1 MPPDLANLRSLNPY
15 LYASNNP
22 VRFTDPLGLEDA
34 ADQLTKWLIE
44 GGFWN
49 KGGGAVDY
57 HPRLDAYGMTAKMGD
72 RVVFGPAAAASY
84 QAAIA
89 TAYHE
94 WIHRMQNQRLV
105 PLVNRLASEA
115 VQDVQRALAIA
126 RIQQQGGMLHGAAG
140 PLRTT
145 LQSIPPR
152 TPGTTILDLFRNNQ
166 LVRQGEEMMVKPIS
180 NNARNVIVKTLQQ
193 QGSLVG
199 GERVLMQSGINMIE
213 QEAYLMEAAFNAR
226 AGFIGEGFN
235 AISGYLNHGGSR
247 AQAAL
252 MAGKL
257 IASPILK
264 TVAAVLGPALTA
276 LNVYG
281 VASQIQE
288 NYAGFQA
295 ARELRGLEWQQWKGG
310 IRLTDLQDE
319 IVEQRLRNWLN
330 KHPEAIRPGMKI
342 EDAIAQAL
350 GNLHNNRPP
359 FENVVATGGDLSAE
373 RDKLRAEITEAKSDT
388 AKATESLSKL
398 QALRAEAAK
407 TVQTWEQHQRDRTKI
422 LQDFAKMPGATQQQR
437 QADIKRNATEL
448 ETVKRE
454 LKTANER
461 LNQIDDRI
469 GVAKADLK
477 SAEYHQKLKED
488 ELKKV
493 EERLAQLQRS
503 GARP

>member
-1 MPPDLANLRSLNPY
+1 
-15 LYASNNP
+15 
-22 VRFTDPLGLEDA
+22 
-34 ADQLTKWLIE
+34 
-44 GGFWN
+44 
-49 KGGGAVDY
+49 
-57 HPRLDAYGMTAKMGD
+57 
-72 RVVFGPAAAASY
+72 
-84 QAAIA
+84 
-89 TAYHE
+89 
-94 WIHRMQNQRLV
+94 
-105 PLVNRLASEA
+105 
-115 VQDVQRALAIA
+115 
-126 RIQQQGGMLHGAAG
+126 
-140 PLRTT
+140 
-145 LQSIPPR
+145 
-152 TPGTTILDLFRNNQ
+152 
-166 LVRQGEEMMVKPIS
+166 
-180 NNARNVIVKTLQQ
+180 
-193 QGSLVG
+193 
-199 GERVLMQSGINMIE
+199 
-213 QEAYLMEAAFNAR
+213 
-226 AGFIGEGFN
+226 
-235 AISGYLNHGGSR
+235 
-247 AQAAL
+247 